1 MTFLVTHDTGYRSSG
16 DGSDAVHSTN
26 LFERGAEDTFVRVAR
41 PDWREL
47 VERGEDAT
55 NYYKRETVKWFPVVG
70 THWWTYPPTNH
81 YEQVWTT
88 DKNTTW
94 TVPNVSQELI
104 DVAMAEAE
112 KRWMSKISDLRSSV
126 MLGVSAG
133 ELRETINMIS
143 RPFGTLADLTTKYLV
158 RSNKIRQGYLSRR
171 MKTNNKRLSRRA
183 KRERV
188 SVIDAL
194 NDSYLEF
201 TYGLNPLMN
210 DIKNIF
216 DELGNSRSVSTATDV
231 TAYGH
236 ADATHSV
243 PGYNWDPIRPNQIYL
258 NFDVRYLE
266 RASVK
271 KFGRVVSQP
280 ATWQQRFGF
289 DARSFVPT
297 LWELLPKSFMLDYIT
312 NVGDVISAL
321 CYQTPDTIYSYTNV
335 RVFLKGETYFSG
347 FSFSDSVDDESRQRA
362 KANFPPYMFE
372 RVYFERSPGT
382 LVAPIAFHLE
392 VPSARQALNSASV
405 ALSIFNSRR

>member
-1 MTFLVTHDTGYRSSG
+1 MFLVTRDSGFRSSG
-16 DGSDAVHSTN
+16 DGSDAVHSVN
-26 LFERGAEDTFVRVAR
+26 LYERGVADHFVRVSR
-41 PDWREL
+41 PDWRE
-47 VERGEDAT
+47 VIARGEDAT
-55 NYYKRETVKWFPVVG
+55 NYYQRETVKWFPVVG

-81 YEQVWTT
+81 FEQVWTT

-94 TVPNVSQELI
+94 TVPTVTQELI
-104 DVAMAEAE
+104 NEAMAQAD

-133 ELRETINMIS
+133 ELRETVRMIS
-143 RPFGTLADLTTKYLV
+143 NPFGTLADLTTKYLV
-158 RSNKIRQGYLSRR
+158 KAKGIRQGYLSRR
-171 MKTNNKRLSRRA
+171 TKMKNKYLSRRA

-188 SVIDAL
+188 AVLDAL

-201 TYGLNPLMN
+201 TYGLNPLLN
-210 DIKNIF
+210 DVRNVF
-216 DELGNSRSVSTATDV
+216 DELGRSRSVSTTTDV
-231 TAYGH
+231 RASGY
-236 ADATHSV
+236 ADATHNV
-243 PGYNWDPIRPNQIYL
+243 PGFNWDPIRPNQIYL

-280 ATWQQRFGF
+280 QTWQQRFGF
-289 DARSFVPT
+289 DARSFIPT

-312 NVGDVISAL
+312 NIGDVISAL
-321 CYQTPDTIYSYTNV
+321 CYQTPDTVYSYTNV
-335 RVFLKGETYFSG
+335 RVVLSGETYFSG

-362 KANFPPYMFE
+362 KAIFPPYMFE

-382 LVAPIAFHLE
+382 LAAPAAFHLE
-392 VPSARQALNSASV
+392 VPSARQALNSASI